1 MRKSIGT
8 QNLAILRHL
17 LKWYRHAMGLSQRQL
32 AARLG
37 TYQSCIVGYEGGERR
52 MDLVQLHQYAD
63 ALGVPLVELVA
74 EYVRRT
80 EQDREAQD
88 GKK

>member
-1 MRKSIGT
+1 
-8 QNLAILRHL
+8 
-17 LKWYRHAMGLSQRQL
+17 
-32 AARLG
+32 
-37 TYQSCIVGYEGGERR
+37 

>member
-8 QNLAILRHL
+8 QNLAILCRL
-17 LKWYRHAMGLSQRQL
+17 LRGYRRDAGLTQRQL

-37 TYQSCIVGYEGGERR
+37 TYQSRIVGYESGERR
-52 MDLVQLHQYAD
+52 LDLMQLHQYAE

-80 EQDREAQD
+80 EQDREAQAD
-88 GKK
+88 KK